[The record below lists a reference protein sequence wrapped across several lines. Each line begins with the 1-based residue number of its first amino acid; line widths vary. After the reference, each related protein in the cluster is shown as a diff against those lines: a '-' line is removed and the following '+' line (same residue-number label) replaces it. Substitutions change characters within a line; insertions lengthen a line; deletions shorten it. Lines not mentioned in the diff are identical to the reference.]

1 MSCNTEVTY
10 HSVDVSQ
17 QILSDLWGENY
28 VVRFD
33 FHIWIENFKNSKL
46 RCCVA
51 VTVGMP
57 LDKYVMLKYRR
68 HVVRSLYA
76 RLKFPLNCIAST
88 S

>member
-33 FHIWIENFKNSKL
+33 FHI
-46 RCCVA
+46 
-51 VTVGMP
+51 
-57 LDKYVMLKYRR
+57 
-68 HVVRSLYA
+68 
-76 RLKFPLNCIAST
+76 
-88 S
+88 